1 LVISE
6 RSQALQVELN
16 VSVKGPVQ
24 EGFTVNKTTDQK
36 GTQYK
41 HLDLTSCT
49 NSDRDTTLL
58 TFQELS
64 DSSRKNKQ
72 LTP

>member
-1 LVISE
+1 MREISGLAGRAKCISHGTIE
-6 RSQALQVELN
+6 
-16 VSVKGPVQ
+16 Q